1 DALDAF
7 VASAPAD
14 QPRLFL
20 IGGMEEL
27 GAKSVDYHRRLGEA
41 LEKALRPEDSAL
53 ILADAEIARTVV
65 EGARRR
71 SVQAADNI
79 SVLRSRFEAHTGSVF
94 IKGSR
99 RYQLESLLLPNVD
112 VSDTPGTAL

>member
-1 DALDAF
+1 MEAF
-7 VASAPAD
+7 VGMAPAD

-27 GAKSVDYHRRLGEA
+27 GTASLDYHQRLGEA
-41 LEKALRPEDSAL
+41 LDQALRPEDTA
-53 ILADAEIARTVV
+53 IVLAAAEVARAVV

-71 SVQAADNI
+71 TVLAVDNLAA
-79 SVLRSRFEAHTGSVF
+79 LRARFEAHSGSVF

-99 RYQLESLLLPNVD
+99 RYQLESLLLPNVA
-112 VSDTPGTAL
+112 VADTPGTAL